1 MHLLARYRI
10 FILFVVT
17 GNVAYAKSANQSTG
31 DYGGRF
37 PAGRAVDGN
46 TNPHMGAGHCAHPDT
61 DTGKNAWWMVD
72 LGDTYNISHVIIYNT
87 DSESKCHIIVQ
98 MKTWT

>member
-10 FILFVVT
+10 FIPFVVT
-17 GNVAYAKSANQSTG
+17 GNVAYANSANQSIG

-37 PAGRAVDGN
+37 PAGLAVDGN
-46 TNPHMGAGHCAHPDT
+46 TSPDMAAGHCAHPDT

-72 LGDTYNISHVIIYNT
+72 LEDTYNMSRVIIYNR
-87 DSESKCHIIVQ
+87 DSEGKCHITVQ
-98 MKTWT
+98 METWT